1 MSYSGLNDEIK
12 TINGNNILNFNLET
26 NKSIIIEP
34 STLIHMDGKLILEP
48 TAFSKGGIFSG
59 LKRGLS
65 GQSIISSQITN
76 KTSNKLNISL
86 CPRLLGSI
94 NKIEIQP
101 NQVWKFTPSSF
112 IACTDN
118 ILVSGN
124 IDIFSNFKSALGG
137 QNIIYTEIS
146 THDGKPGIVWIS
158 SYGALEKHEIQMGK
172 NSEKLVI
179 NDGVFLGML
188 SEDKDKKM
196 KYWDRFVNIGSAN
209 GFFKGLLTQTALL
222 MNIEDQK
229 HNAPDNTTCIVYT
242 QSLNIRNL
250 QNYIVSLSQPQL
262 NNNNNNSLFNVK
274 LLGGDENNNHYNKL
288 IKYQNKIEQI
298 KK

>member
-1 MSYSGLNDEIK
+1 
-12 TINGNNILNFNLET
+12 
-26 NKSIIIEP
+26 
-34 STLIHMDGKLILEP
+34 
-48 TAFSKGGIFSG
+48 
-59 LKRGLS
+59 
-65 GQSIISSQITN
+65 
-76 KTSNKLNISL
+76 
-86 CPRLLGSI
+86 
-94 NKIEIQP
+94 
-101 NQVWKFTPSSF
+101 
-112 IACTDN
+112 
-118 ILVSGN
+118 
-124 IDIFSNFKSALGG
+124 
-137 QNIIYTEIS
+137 
-146 THDGKPGIVWIS
+146 
-158 SYGALEKHEIQMGK
+158 MGK

-229 HNAPDNTTCIVYT
+229 HNAPDNTKCIVYT

-250 QNYIVSLSQPQL
+250 QNYIVSLSQPQS
-262 NNNNNNSLFNVK
+262 NTNNSLFSVK
-274 LLGGDENNNHYNKL
+274 LLGGEENINNNNYNKL